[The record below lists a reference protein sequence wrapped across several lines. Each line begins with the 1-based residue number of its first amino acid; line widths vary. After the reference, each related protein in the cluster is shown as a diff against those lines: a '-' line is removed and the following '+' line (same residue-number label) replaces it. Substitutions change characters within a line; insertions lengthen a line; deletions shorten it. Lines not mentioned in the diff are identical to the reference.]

1 MDIKNVTNMDIKN
14 VTKNDKNMNWNEKYR
29 PSNLEKIILSNYNKL
44 LIKNI
49 LDKNYFPNLLLYGPP
64 GTGKTTTVINLINS
78 YLTKYYKD
86 NKKQIIHLNASH
98 ERGIEIIRNNLYT
111 FVVSDNLFFE
121 GPKFIILDEVDYMTN
136 SAQLALKY
144 LIEYYSNYNV
154 RYCLI
159 CNYITKIDNNLQ
171 NYFCKLKFNTIP
183 FNEIHNFLTYIINNE
198 KIQVSDECLK
208 NIINTFKNDI
218 RAMINYLQLSK
229 DNIKHFITDDIYKNL
244 YIINNSRSYEYF
256 KKSFLSLELKHK
268 FNYSEFIKLY
278 LHSILKNNICTI
290 DNKVINKMEFFI
302 NNYNKLYD
310 KNIIIYNLYYLFK
323 NDDGLSLS

>member
-1 MDIKNVTNMDIKN
+1 MITYLIRNMDIKN

-29 PSNLEKIILSNYNKL
+29 PSNLEKIILSNYNRL

-159 CNYITKIDNNLQ
+159 CNYITKIDSNLQ
-171 NYFCKLKFNTIP
+171 TYFCKLKFNCIP
-183 FNEIHNFLTYIINNE
+183 LTYIFNFLNNLCINE
-198 KIQVSDECLK
+198 KLTLSNDYLHY
-208 NIINTFKNDI
+208 IIYLYNNDI
-218 RAMINYLQLSK
+218 RSMINHLQL
-229 DNIKHFITDDIYKNL
+229 HH
-244 YIINNSRSYEYF
+244 INNVIFNNSIYDQLYAINISSDYKTYLKKFTYF
-256 KKSFLSLELKHK
+256 EKKYCFDY
-268 FNYSEFIKLY
+268 NEFIKKY
-278 LHSILKNNICTI
+278 IYYILKNHIAHFSYEQVLSI
-290 DNKVINKMEFFI
+290 EFFI
-302 NNYNKLYD
+302 HNYSKLNNKSNSITNL
-310 KNIIIYNLYYLFK
+310 YNLLLQK
-323 NDDGLSLS
+323 

>member
-1 MDIKNVTNMDIKN
+1 MDKNV
-14 VTKNDKNMNWNEKYR
+14 NWNEKYR
-29 PSNLEKIILSNYNKL
+29 PTNLEKIILSNYNKL

-49 LDKNYFPNLLLYGPP
+49 IDKNYFPNLLLYGPP

-183 FNEIHNFLTYIINNE
+183 FNEIQGFLTSIITNEKMNISQEYLSYIIT
-198 KIQVSDECLK
+198 
-208 NIINTFKNDI
+208 TFKNDI
-218 RAMINYLQLSK
+218 RAMINFLQLGK
-229 DNIKHFITDDIYKNL
+229 ENIRYFISDDIYVNL
-244 YIINNSRSYEYF
+244 YNINNTRDFEYF
-256 KKSFLSLELKHK
+256 KKAFLALELKHK
-268 FNYSEFIKLY
+268 FNYIEFIKKYLY
-278 LHSILKNNICTI
+278 SILKNNIQNLSNITI
-290 DNKVINKMEFFI
+290 NRMEFFI

-310 KNIIIYNLYYLFK
+310 KNIILYNLYHLFK
-323 NDDGLSLS
+323 FKN

>member
-1 MDIKNVTNMDIKN
+1 MDKNV
-14 VTKNDKNMNWNEKYR
+14 NWNEKYR
-29 PSNLEKIILSNYNKL
+29 PTNLEKIILSNYNKL

-49 LDKNYFPNLLLYGPP
+49 IDKNYFPNLLLYGPP

-183 FNEIHNFLTYIINNE
+183 FNEIQGFLTSIITNEKMNISQEYLSYIIT
-198 KIQVSDECLK
+198 
-208 NIINTFKNDI
+208 TFKNDI
-218 RAMINYLQLSK
+218 RAMINSLQLGK
-229 DNIKHFITDDIYKNL
+229 ENIRYFISDDIYVNL
-244 YIINNSRSYEYF
+244 YNINNTRDFEYF
-256 KKSFLSLELKHK
+256 KKAFLALELKHK
-268 FNYSEFIKLY
+268 FNYIEFIKKYLY
-278 LHSILKNNICTI
+278 SILKNNIQNLSNITI
-290 DNKVINKMEFFI
+290 NRMEFFI

-310 KNIIIYNLYYLFK
+310 KHIILYNLYHLFK
-323 NDDGLSLS
+323 LKN

>member
-1 MDIKNVTNMDIKN
+1 MNKSI
-14 VTKNDKNMNWNEKYR
+14 NWNEKYR
-29 PSNLEKIILSNYNKL
+29 PNNLENIILSNYNKL

-121 GPKFIILDEVDYMTN
+121 GPKFIILDEVDYMTT

-171 NYFCKLKFNTIP
+171 SYFCKLKFNTIP
-183 FNEIHNFLTYIINNE
+183 FDEIQLFLASICYKEELNISDVITRFGLPDETEEKVLRFLHLKGMIKTKTYVFSNF
-198 KIQVSDECLK
+198 
-208 NIINTFKNDI
+208 
-218 RAMINYLQLSK
+218 
-229 DNIKHFITDDIYKNL
+229 DDIYD
-244 YIINNSRSYEYF
+244 EMC
-256 KKSFLSLELKHK
+256 ELR
-268 FNYSEFIKLY
+268 EWLGR
-278 LHSILKNNICTI
+278 L
-290 DNKVINKMEFFI
+290 
-302 NNYNKLYD
+302 
-310 KNIIIYNLYYLFK
+310 
-323 NDDGLSLS
+323 

>member
-1 MDIKNVTNMDIKN
+1 M
-14 VTKNDKNMNWNEKYR
+14 DKNINWNEKYR
-29 PSNLEKIILSNYNKL
+29 PNNLEKIILSNYNKL
-44 LIKNI
+44 LINNI

-86 NKKQIIHLNASH
+86 NTKQIIHLNASH

-183 FNEIHNFLTYIINNE
+183 FIEIQNFLTSITINE
-198 KIQVSDECLK
+198 KIQISDECLK
-208 NIINTFKNDI
+208 NIINIFRNDI
-218 RAMINYLQLSK
+218 RAMINFLQLNK
-229 DNIKHFITDDIYKNL
+229 ENTKHYININVYNNL
-244 YIINNSRSYEYF
+244 YIINNTRDFEYF
-256 KKSFLSLELKHK
+256 KKTFLALELKHK
-268 FNYSEFIKLY
+268 FNYSEFIKIYLY
-278 LHSILKNNICTI
+278 TLLKNNIHTI
-290 DNKVINKMEFFI
+290 DNKVINNMEFFI
-302 NNYNKLYD
+302 NNYNKLND
-310 KNIIIYNLYYLFK
+310 KNIILYNLYYLFK
-323 NDDGLSLS
+323 V